1 MSVTYSETV
10 LAALVAFARDRPTLK
25 SDGFTP
31 FYDSNEEV
39 KGLRSSK
46 VWKLGEAIK
55 QCAGRLKTEPC
66 TDPKDVAKSLFRVV
80 FVEPVLGGDGKAP
93 AAVADDSSSK
103 ATVVSEPNVS
113 EVVAVVDLPNA
124 VTDVSAVK
132 VESNSVGDGSP
143 APASGTQVEDKI
155 GGGGGKT
162 DAVADDSSSIATV
175 ASETEVPKVVAD
187 PSTTTQA
194 NKAEGKGKGSSAPSS
209 GAKAKSNVG
218 GGGQAST
225 EIKPCKFFQKDGSC
239 KFGDTCRFSHVAV
252 CQKSATASS
261 SKKDEY
267 EGLVKKSQN
276 FLAFMTF
283 YFGNKNIEYDYS
295 SKPKFEKEEDQFN
308 AFSEEEKKYLAYC
321 FRMIAY
327 PASGQ
332 IDFIKFGVPSEIYD
346 TCKAYELFHEW
357 SDNDDEDRGA
367 KVLKREALKETKINI
382 TLEQACKIEE
392 FAHDNSEFF
401 YWPNINGDSDDEE
414 ADDEDL

>member
-10 LAALVAFARDRPTLK
+10 LAAFVAFVRDHPTLK
-25 SDGFTP
+25 SDGLTP

-55 QCAGRLKTEPC
+55 QCAGRLKSEPC

-80 FVEPVLGGDGKAP
+80 FVEPVLGGGGKAP
-93 AAVADDSSSK
+93 AVDEVPSSK
-103 ATVVSEPNVS
+103 VTVVSEPNVS
-113 EVVAVVDLPNA
+113 DVGAVVDLTIA
-124 VTDVSAVK
+124 VTDVSTVK

-143 APASGTQVEDKI
+143 ASAPDTQVETKI
-155 GGGGGKT
+155 GGGGGQA
-162 DAVADDSSSIATV
+162 DSVAEDSSSITTV
-175 ASETEVPKVVAD
+175 ASETEVPKVVAG
-187 PSTTTQA
+187 PSTPTQA
-194 NKAEGKGKGSSAPSS
+194 NKAEGNGKGSSAPPS
-209 GAKAKSNVG
+209 GPKAKSNVG
-218 GGGQAST
+218 GGSKEAPPK
-225 EIKPCKFFQKDGSC
+225 KPCKFFQKDGSC

-252 CQKSATASS
+252 CEESATASS

-267 EGLVKKSQN
+267 EGLIKESQN
-276 FLAFMTF
+276 FLAFMIF

-295 SKPKFEKEEDQFN
+295 SKPAFQKEEDQFN

-327 PASGQ
+327 PTLGQ
-332 IDFIKFGVPSEIYD
+332 IDFNLFGVPSEIYD
-346 TCKAYELFHEW
+346 ACKAYELFHEW

-367 KVLKREALKETKINI
+367 KVLKREALQKTKINI
-382 TLEQACKIEE
+382 TREQACKIEE
-392 FAHDNSEFF
+392 FAHNNSEFF

-414 ADDEDL
+414 ADDEDV